1 LYREQSFIK
10 GNNMKTTLLSLVT
23 VFSLAIIG
31 CSNTETG
38 PTEPEAMYT
47 TMGFNSDGS
56 ISEQPIERPNPDKGK
71 KVTPT
76 PFVDLLRLL
85 NLTPEQRPLV
95 ERLLIQHKECTQSC
109 IETLKTAEREIL
121 MNARLEEQKIK
132 DAVKAGTITKEVA
145 RRELAQLKKST
156 QERLKSLPR
165 EKVRECLQ
173 GCDTQFLNSLK
184 EILTPEQKIILEKW
198 IASRQKRGTTDD
210 KNPKGRG

>member
-1 LYREQSFIK
+1 
-10 GNNMKTTLLSLVT
+10 MKTTL
-23 VFSLAIIG
+23 FSLIAIFSMVIIG
-31 CSNTETG
+31 CSNTETS
-38 PTEPEAMYT
+38 PVEPQSIHT
-47 TMGFNSDGS
+47 TMVFNSDGS
-56 ISEQPIERPNPDKGK
+56 ISEQPIERPKPDTSK
-71 KVTPT
+71 KVTPS

-109 IETLKTAEREIL
+109 IETLRAAEREIL
-121 MNARLEEQKIK
+121 MNAKIEENKIK
-132 DAVKAGTITKEVA
+132 DALKGGTITREVA

-156 QERLKSLPR
+156 QEKLKALPKD
-165 EKVRECLQ
+165 KVRECLQ
-173 GCDTQFLNSLK
+173 SCDTQFLNSLK

>member
-1 LYREQSFIK
+1 
-10 GNNMKTTLLSLVT
+10 
-23 VFSLAIIG
+23 
-31 CSNTETG
+31 
-38 PTEPEAMYT
+38 
-47 TMGFNSDGS
+47 
-56 ISEQPIERPNPDKGK
+56 
-71 KVTPT
+71 
-76 PFVDLLRLL
+76 
-85 NLTPEQRPLV
+85 
-95 ERLLIQHKECTQSC
+95 
-109 IETLKTAEREIL
+109 

-156 QERLKSLPR
+156 QERLKALPR

>member
-1 LYREQSFIK
+1 
-10 GNNMKTTLLSLVT
+10 MKTTLLSLIA
-23 VFSLAIIG
+23 VFCLGIIG

-47 TMGFNSDGS
+47 TMVVESDGS

-71 KVTPT
+71 KVAPS

-95 ERLLIQHKECTQSC
+95 ERLLIQHRECTQSC

-121 MNARLEEQKIK
+121 MNARVEEQKIK

>member
-1 LYREQSFIK
+1 
-10 GNNMKTTLLSLVT
+10 MKTTLISLIT
-23 VFSLAIIG
+23 VLGLMAIVG

-38 PTEPEAMYT
+38 PTEPDAIYT
-47 TMGFNSDGS
+47 TMVANPDGTV
-56 ISEQPIERPNPDKGK
+56 SEQVVEKPKPDNGK
-71 KVTPT
+71 KVAPS

-85 NLTPEQRPLV
+85 NLTPEQRPIV

-132 DAVKAGTITKEVA
+132 ELVKAGTITKEVA

-156 QERLKSLPR
+156 QERLKALPR

>member
-1 LYREQSFIK
+1 
-10 GNNMKTTLLSLVT
+10 MKTTLLLIIV
-23 VFSLAIIG
+23 VFYLSIVG

-47 TMGFNSDGS
+47 TMVVESDGS

-71 KVTPT
+71 KVAPS

-95 ERLLIQHKECTQSC
+95 ERLLIQHRECTQSC

-121 MNARLEEQKIK
+121 MNARVEENKIK

-156 QERLKSLPR
+156 QERLKALPR
-165 EKVRECLQ
+165 EKVRECLK

-184 EILTPEQKIILEKW
+184 EILTSEQKIILEKW
-198 IASRQKRGTTDD
+198 IASRQKRGTTED

>member
-1 LYREQSFIK
+1 
-10 GNNMKTTLLSLVT
+10 MKTTLLSLVI
-23 VFSLAIIG
+23 VFGLIAIVG

-47 TMGFNSDGS
+47 TMGFNSEGS
-56 ISEQPIERPNPDKGK
+56 ISEQPIERPNPDNGK
-71 KVTPT
+71 KVTPS
-76 PFVDLLRLL
+76 PFADLLRLL
-85 NLTPEQRPLV
+85 NLTPEQKPLV
-95 ERLLIQHKECTQSC
+95 ERLLVQHKQCTQSC

-121 MNARLEEQKIK
+121 MNARLEEKKIK

-184 EILTPEQKIILEKW
+184 EILIPEQKIKLERW
-198 IASRQKRGTTDD
+198 IASREKRGTTDD

>member
-1 LYREQSFIK
+1 
-10 GNNMKTTLLSLVT
+10 MKTMLLSIITVIGLASVT
-23 VFSLAIIG
+23 G

-38 PTEPEAMYT
+38 PTEPNAIYT
-47 TMGFNSDGS
+47 TMVANPDGTV
-56 ISEQPIERPNPDKGK
+56 SEQVIERPKPDNGK
-71 KVTPT
+71 KVESS

-95 ERLLIQHKECTQSC
+95 ERLLTQHKQCTQSC

-121 MNARLEEQKIK
+121 MNARIEEKKIK
-132 DAVKAGTITKEVA
+132 DGVKAGTITKEVA
-145 RRELAQLKKST
+145 RRELAQLKQST
-156 QERLKSLPR
+156 QEKLKALPKD
-165 EKVRECLQ
+165 KVRECLQ

>member
-1 LYREQSFIK
+1 
-10 GNNMKTTLLSLVT
+10 MKTTLLSLIA
-23 VFSLAIIG
+23 VFCLGIIG

-47 TMGFNSDGS
+47 TMVVESDGS

-71 KVTPT
+71 KVAPS

-95 ERLLIQHKECTQSC
+95 ERLLIQHRECTQSC

-121 MNARLEEQKIK
+121 MNARVEENKIK

-156 QERLKSLPR
+156 QERLKALPR
-165 EKVRECLQ
+165 EKVRECLK

-184 EILTPEQKIILEKW
+184 EILTSEQKIILEKW

>member
-1 LYREQSFIK
+1 
-10 GNNMKTTLLSLVT
+10 MKTTLLSLVI
-23 VFSLAIIG
+23 VFGLISIVG

-47 TMGFNSDGS
+47 TMGFNSEGS
-56 ISEQPIERPNPDKGK
+56 ISEQPIERPNPDNGK
-71 KVTPT
+71 KVAPS

-85 NLTPEQRPLV
+85 NLTPEQKPLV

-121 MNARLEEQKIK
+121 MNARLEEKKIK

>member
-1 LYREQSFIK
+1 
-10 GNNMKTTLLSLVT
+10 MKTTLLSLIA

-47 TMGFNSDGS
+47 TMVVESDGS

-71 KVTPT
+71 KVAPS

-95 ERLLIQHKECTQSC
+95 ERLLIQHRECTQSC

-121 MNARLEEQKIK
+121 MNARVEENKIK

-156 QERLKSLPR
+156 QERLKALPR
-165 EKVRECLQ
+165 EKVRECLK

-184 EILTPEQKIILEKW
+184 EILTSEQKIILEKW
-198 IASRQKRGTTDD
+198 IASRQKRGTTED

>member
-1 LYREQSFIK
+1 
-10 GNNMKTTLLSLVT
+10 MKTTLLSLIT
-23 VFSLAIIG
+23 VLGLMAIVG

-38 PTEPEAMYT
+38 PTEPDAIYT
-47 TMGFNSDGS
+47 MMSANPDGTV
-56 ISEQPIERPNPDKGK
+56 SEQVVERPKPDNGK
-71 KVTPT
+71 KVAPS
-76 PFVDLLRLL
+76 PFADLIRLL
-85 NLTPEQRPLV
+85 NLTPEQKPLV
-95 ERLLIQHKECTQSC
+95 ERLLVQHKQCTQSC

-156 QERLKSLPR
+156 QERLKALPR

>member
-1 LYREQSFIK
+1 
-10 GNNMKTTLLSLVT
+10 MLLSIITVIGLVSVT
-23 VFSLAIIG
+23 G

-38 PTEPEAMYT
+38 TTEPNAIYT
-47 TMGFNSDGS
+47 TMVANPDGTV
-56 ISEQPIERPNPDKGK
+56 SEQMIERPKPDNGK
-71 KVTPT
+71 KVETS

-85 NLTPEQRPLV
+85 NLTPEQRPLL
-95 ERLLIQHKECTQSC
+95 ERLLTQHKQCTQSC

-121 MNARLEEQKIK
+121 MNARIEEKKIK
-132 DAVKAGTITKEVA
+132 DGVKAGTITKEVA
-145 RRELAQLKKST
+145 RRELAQLKQST
-156 QERLKSLPR
+156 QEKLKLLPKD
-165 EKVRECLQ
+165 KVRECLQ

>member
-1 LYREQSFIK
+1 
-10 GNNMKTTLLSLVT
+10 MKTMLLSIITVIGLALVT
-23 VFSLAIIG
+23 G

-38 PTEPEAMYT
+38 PTEPNAIYYT
-47 TMGFNSDGS
+47 TMVANPDGTV
-56 ISEQPIERPNPDKGK
+56 SEQVIERPKPDNGK
-71 KVTPT
+71 KVESS

-95 ERLLIQHKECTQSC
+95 ERLLTQHKQCTQSC
-109 IETLKTAEREIL
+109 IETLKRAEREIL
-121 MNARLEEQKIK
+121 MNARIEEKKIK
-132 DAVKAGTITKEVA
+132 DGVKAGTITKEVA
-145 RRELAQLKKST
+145 RRELAQLKQST
-156 QERLKSLPR
+156 QEKLKALPKD
-165 EKVRECLQ
+165 KVRECLQ

>member
-1 LYREQSFIK
+1 
-10 GNNMKTTLLSLVT
+10 MKTTLLSLIAI
-23 VFSLAIIG
+23 FSLAIIG

-47 TMGFNSDGS
+47 TIGFNSDGS

-71 KVTPT
+71 KVAPT

-95 ERLLIQHKECTQSC
+95 ERLLIQHRECTQSC

-121 MNARLEEQKIK
+121 MGARVEENKIK
-132 DAVKAGTITKEVA
+132 DAAKAGTITKEVA

-184 EILTPEQKIILEKW
+184 EILIPEQKIKLERW
-198 IASRQKRGTTDD
+198 IASREKRGTD
-210 KNPKGRG
+210 KKDTTNTKGRV

>member
-1 LYREQSFIK
+1 
-10 GNNMKTTLLSLVT
+10 MKTTLLSLIA
-23 VFSLAIIG
+23 VFYLAIIG

-47 TMGFNSDGS
+47 TMVVESDGS

-71 KVTPT
+71 KVAPS

-95 ERLLIQHKECTQSC
+95 ERLLIQHRECTQSC

-121 MNARLEEQKIK
+121 MNARVEEQKIK

-156 QERLKSLPR
+156 QERLKALPR

>member
-1 LYREQSFIK
+1 
-10 GNNMKTTLLSLVT
+10 MKTTLLSLIA

-56 ISEQPIERPNPDKGK
+56 ISEQPIERPNPDNGK
-71 KVTPT
+71 KVAPT

-95 ERLLIQHKECTQSC
+95 ERLLIQHRECTQSC

-165 EKVRECLQ
+165 EKVRECLK

-184 EILTPEQKIILEKW
+184 EILTSEQKIILEKW
-198 IASRQKRGTTDD
+198 IASRQKRGTTED

>member
-1 LYREQSFIK
+1 
-10 GNNMKTTLLSLVT
+10 MKTTLLSLIA
-23 VFSLAIIG
+23 VFSLAIVG

-71 KVTPT
+71 KVAPT

-95 ERLLIQHKECTQSC
+95 ERLLIQHRECTQSC

-121 MNARLEEQKIK
+121 MNARLEEKKIK

-156 QERLKSLPR
+156 QERLKALPR

-184 EILTPEQKIILEKW
+184 EILTPEQKIIVEKW
-198 IASRQKRGTTDD
+198 IASRQKRGTTED

>member
-1 LYREQSFIK
+1 
-10 GNNMKTTLLSLVT
+10 MKTMLLSIITVIGLVSVT
-23 VFSLAIIG
+23 G

-38 PTEPEAMYT
+38 TTEPNAIYT
-47 TMGFNSDGS
+47 TMVANPDGTV
-56 ISEQPIERPNPDKGK
+56 SEQMIERPKPDNGK
-71 KVTPT
+71 KVETR

-85 NLTPEQRPLV
+85 NLTPEQRPLL
-95 ERLLIQHKECTQSC
+95 ERLLTQHKQCTQSC

-121 MNARLEEQKIK
+121 MNARIEEKKIK
-132 DAVKAGTITKEVA
+132 DGVKAGTITKEVA
-145 RRELAQLKKST
+145 RRELAQLKQST
-156 QERLKSLPR
+156 QEKLKLLPKD
-165 EKVRECLQ
+165 KVRECLQ

>member
-1 LYREQSFIK
+1 
-10 GNNMKTTLLSLVT
+10 MKTTLLSLIL
-23 VFSLAIIG
+23 VFSLAIVG
-31 CSNTETG
+31 CSNTETS
-38 PTEPEAMYT
+38 PVEPQSIHT
-47 TMGFNSDGS
+47 TMVFNSDGS
-56 ISEQPIERPNPDKGK
+56 ISEQPIERPNPDNGK
-71 KVTPT
+71 KVAPT

-156 QERLKSLPR
+156 QERLKALPR

>member
-1 LYREQSFIK
+1 
-10 GNNMKTTLLSLVT
+10 MKTTLLSLIL
-23 VFSLAIIG
+23 VFSLAIVG

-38 PTEPEAMYT
+38 PIEPEAIYT
-47 TMGFNSDGS
+47 TMVANPDGTV
-56 ISEQPIERPNPDKGK
+56 SEQVVERPNPDNGK
-71 KVTPT
+71 KVAPS

-85 NLTPEQRPLV
+85 NLTPEQRPIV

-109 IETLKTAEREIL
+109 IQTLKTAEREIL

-156 QERLKSLPR
+156 QEKLKALPKD
-165 EKVRECLQ
+165 KVRECLQ
-173 GCDTQFLNSLK
+173 SCDTQFLNSLK

-210 KNPKGRG
+210 TNPKGRG

>member
-1 LYREQSFIK
+1 
-10 GNNMKTTLLSLVT
+10 MKTTLLSLIT
-23 VFSLAIIG
+23 VLGLIAIVG

-56 ISEQPIERPNPDKGK
+56 ISEQPIERPNPDNGK
-71 KVTPT
+71 KVAPS

-109 IETLKTAEREIL
+109 IETLRAAEREIL
-121 MNARLEEQKIK
+121 MNAKIEENKIK
-132 DAVKAGTITKEVA
+132 DALKGGTITREVA

-156 QERLKSLPR
+156 QEKLRALPR
-165 EKVRECLQ
+165 EKVRECLK
-173 GCDTQFLNSLK
+173 GCDIQFLNSLK
-184 EILTPEQKIILEKW
+184 EILTPEQKAILEKW
-198 IASRQKRGTTDD
+198 ILSREKRGTGPTDGGTGGGSKD
-210 KNPKGRG
+210 TTNPRGRG

>member
-1 LYREQSFIK
+1 
-10 GNNMKTTLLSLVT
+10 MKTMLLSIITVIGLVSVT
-23 VFSLAIIG
+23 G

-38 PTEPEAMYT
+38 TTEPNAIYT
-47 TMGFNSDGS
+47 TMVDNPDGTV
-56 ISEQPIERPNPDKGK
+56 SEQMIERPKPDNGK
-71 KVTPT
+71 KVETR

-85 NLTPEQRPLV
+85 NLTPEQRPLL
-95 ERLLIQHKECTQSC
+95 ERLLTQHKQCTQSC

-121 MNARLEEQKIK
+121 MNARIEEKKIK
-132 DAVKAGTITKEVA
+132 DGVKAGTITKEVA
-145 RRELAQLKKST
+145 RRELAQLKQST
-156 QERLKSLPR
+156 QEKLKLLPKD
-165 EKVRECLQ
+165 KVRECLQ

>member
-1 LYREQSFIK
+1 
-10 GNNMKTTLLSLVT
+10 MKTMLLSIITVIGLVSVT
-23 VFSLAIIG
+23 G

-38 PTEPEAMYT
+38 TTEPNAIYT
-47 TMGFNSDGS
+47 TMVANPDGTV
-56 ISEQPIERPNPDKGK
+56 SEQMIERPKPDNGK
-71 KVTPT
+71 KVETS

-85 NLTPEQRPLV
+85 NLTPEQRPLL
-95 ERLLIQHKECTQSC
+95 ERLLTQHKQCTQSC

-121 MNARLEEQKIK
+121 MNARIEEKKIK
-132 DAVKAGTITKEVA
+132 DGVKAGTITKEVA
-145 RRELAQLKKST
+145 RRELAQLKQST
-156 QERLKSLPR
+156 QEKLKLLPKD
-165 EKVRECLQ
+165 KVRECLQ

>member
-1 LYREQSFIK
+1 
-10 GNNMKTTLLSLVT
+10 MKSLSLSLVAIISL
-23 VFSLAIIG
+23 VFIG

-38 PTEPEAMYT
+38 PTEPDAMYT
-47 TMGFNSDGS
+47 TMTIGSDGS
-56 ISEQPIERPNPDKGK
+56 ISEQPIETPKPDNGK
-71 KVTPT
+71 KVAQS

-109 IETLKTAEREIL
+109 IQTLKAAEREIL
-121 MNARLEEQKIK
+121 MNARIEEDKIK
-132 DAVKAGTITKEVA
+132 ELVKAGTITKEVA

-156 QERLKSLPR
+156 QEKLKALPKD
-165 EKVRECLQ
+165 KVRECLQ